1 MRTARFAYTRR
12 HESRPELLH
21 CSKGDPMPSS
31 KKTPAERISVTDQVG
46 KRHVVVKYV
55 ALVDPGAASAER
67 ERMDEAETEYRL
79 TTGASVNRT
88 GAATFET
95 ADGRLRL
102 KAL

>member
-1 MRTARFAYTRR
+1 
-12 HESRPELLH
+12 
-21 CSKGDPMPSS
+21 MPSS

-55 ALVDPGAASAER
+55 ALIDPGAARAER

-88 GAATFET
+88 GEQTFET

-102 KAL
+102 KTL

>member
-1 MRTARFAYTRR
+1 
-12 HESRPELLH
+12 
-21 CSKGDPMPSS
+21 MPSR

-55 ALVDPGAASAER
+55 DLVDPGAASVER
-67 ERMDEAETEYRL
+67 ERVEQAETEYRL

-88 GAATFET
+88 GADTFET

>member
-1 MRTARFAYTRR
+1 
-12 HESRPELLH
+12 
-21 CSKGDPMPSS
+21 MPSR

-55 ALVDPGAASAER
+55 DLVDAGAASAER
-67 ERMDEAETEYRL
+67 ERMDQAETEYRL

-88 GAATFET
+88 GADTFET

-102 KAL
+102 KTL

>member
-1 MRTARFAYTRR
+1 
-12 HESRPELLH
+12 
-21 CSKGDPMPSS
+21 MPSR

-55 ALVDPGAASAER
+55 DLVDPGAASAER
-67 ERMDEAETEYRL
+67 ERMDQAETEYRL

-88 GAATFET
+88 GADTFET

-102 KAL
+102 KTL

>member
-1 MRTARFAYTRR
+1 
-12 HESRPELLH
+12 
-21 CSKGDPMPSS
+21 MPSR

-55 ALVDPGAASAER
+55 DLVDPGAASAER
-67 ERMDEAETEYRL
+67 ERMEQVETEYRL

-88 GAATFET
+88 GADTFET

>member
-1 MRTARFAYTRR
+1 
-12 HESRPELLH
+12 
-21 CSKGDPMPSS
+21 
-31 KKTPAERISVTDQVG
+31 
-46 KRHVVVKYV
+46 
-55 ALVDPGAASAER
+55 
-67 ERMDEAETEYRL
+67 MDEAETEYRL

>member
-1 MRTARFAYTRR
+1 
-12 HESRPELLH
+12 
-21 CSKGDPMPSS
+21 MPSR

-55 ALVDPGAASAER
+55 DLVDPGAASVER
-67 ERMDEAETEYRL
+67 EGVEQAETEYRL

-88 GAATFET
+88 GADTFET

>member
-1 MRTARFAYTRR
+1 
-12 HESRPELLH
+12 
-21 CSKGDPMPSS
+21 MPSR

-55 ALVDPGAASAER
+55 DLVDPGAASVER
-67 ERMDEAETEYRL
+67 ERVEQAETEYRL

-88 GAATFET
+88 GADTFET

-102 KAL
+102 RAL